1 MTNLVLDLNDADLRI
16 ARDGQVVAS
25 ATGFALIEDKQVLLG
40 DAALRQFRLHPRQ
53 ANNLFWHRLNT
64 EALAH
69 RSGNIGSHAD
79 LVFRQLQ
86 HLSETAK
93 ISSSDDLIIAVPAA
107 TTTDQLGLLLGITE
121 QLGLTVSGLVDS
133 AVAASA
139 DQEVPRQ
146 FRFVDVSLHRLSVT
160 ELSGGDDLRRTGWQ
174 DVAELSLSALLDA
187 WVNVIADRFVRET
200 RFDPLANAITEQ
212 QVYNQVFD
220 WLTDGARAQELGIE
234 VHNGAIHRRIDL
246 STSVLV
252 DKAVSRYRLAD
263 KAVDGAPLL
272 LSHRAAAL
280 PGFMD
285 ALRARADSV
294 VACPAGAVFGG
305 ISRNVDAIRST
316 GDGVR
321 FVTRLP
327 SRGLKETHT
336 SATPAPTHIL
346 FEGRAVAIGGGLT
359 LTRRQFAGLPSTFP
373 DGAVALS
380 RTTAGVTLSLAAGTA
395 VALDG
400 LPATDGTELRCGS
413 TIEVSGARFTLI
425 EVGNGA

>member
-1 MTNLVLDLNDADLRI
+1 MTTFVLDLNDADLRI
-16 ARDGQVVAS
+16 ARDGQVVAN
-25 ATGFALIEDKQVLLG
+25 AAGFALIDDTDVLLG

-69 RSGNIGSHAD
+69 RSGNIGNHAD

-86 HLSETAK
+86 NLGETAQ
-93 ISSSDDLIIAVPAA
+93 ISAGDDLIIAAPAT
-107 TTTDQLGLLLGITE
+107 TTTDQLALLLGITE
-121 QLGLTVSGLVDS
+121 QLGLTVSGLVDT
-133 AVAASA
+133 AVAAAA
-139 DQEVPRQ
+139 DQEVPRH

-200 RFDPLANAITEQ
+200 RFDPLANAVTEQ

-220 WLTDGARAQELGIE
+220 WVTAGARAQELGIE
-234 VHNGAIHRRIDL
+234 VHNGAINRRIDL
-246 STSVLV
+246 STSVLI
-252 DKAVSRYRLAD
+252 DKAISRYRLAD

-285 ALRARADSV
+285 ALRAHAGSV
-294 VACPAGAVFGG
+294 VACPATAVFGG
-305 ISRNVDAIRST
+305 VGRNIDAIRST

-327 SRGLKETHT
+327 SRGVMETH
-336 SATPAPTHIL
+336 AAAAPAPTHIL
-346 FEGRAVAIGGGLT
+346 FNGRAVSIGTGLT
-359 LTRRQFAGLPSTFP
+359 LTRRRFAGLPPTFP

-380 RTTAGVTLSLAAGTA
+380 RTTTGVTLSLAAGTA
-395 VALDG
+395 AALDG

-413 TIEVSGARFTLI
+413 IIEVSGARFMLI